1 MKNHLIRRFEAFL
14 SALINPILKIG
25 QRPPPAPRYRVPD
38 EAVPID
44 QLILTEQA
52 PERRR
57 VNEGFMV
64 MASVNGGRSV
74 GYVAGRIAPFS
85 STCFV
90 EALYIDDRAYLGK
103 GLSVRLLERA
113 VAITACQNI
122 VPVSIE
128 ERAASYWEHLR
139 NRPGLGVREGINS
152 KGMRERLEKE
162 FILDWKQRNA
172 EFDQTTLLAA
182 EKTESIQK

>member
-1 MKNHLIRRFEAFL
+1 MKNRLIRRFEAFL
-14 SALINPILKIG
+14 SALIGLIRRIG
-25 QRPPPAPRYRVPD
+25 KRQSAAPSYRVPD
-38 EAVPID
+38 EAVQIEL
-44 QLILTEQA
+44 LILTEQA

-64 MASVNGGRSV
+64 MASENGLHSV

-90 EALYIDDRAYLGK
+90 EALYIDNRAYLGK
-103 GLSVRLLERA
+103 GLSVRLLDRA
-113 VAITACQNI
+113 VAITGCQNI

-139 NRPGLGVREGINS
+139 NRPGLDVREGIDS
-152 KGMRERLEKE
+152 KEMTERIENE
-162 FILDWKQRNA
+162 FILNWKQRNA
-172 EFDQTTLLAA
+172 EFDQTTLLTS
-182 EKTESIQK
+182 TETVSNSK

>member
-1 MKNHLIRRFEAFL
+1 MKNRLIRRFEAFR
-14 SALINPILKIG
+14 SALIGLTRRIG
-25 QRPPPAPRYRVPD
+25 KRQPAAPRYRVPD
-38 EAVPID
+38 EALPIE

-64 MASVNGGRSV
+64 MASENGLHSV

-90 EALYIDDRAYLGK
+90 EAIYIDNRAYLGK

-113 VAITACQNI
+113 VAITGCQNI

-128 ERAASYWEHLR
+128 ERAANYWEHLR
-139 NRPGLGVREGINS
+139 NRPGLDVREGIDS
-152 KGMRERLEKE
+152 KEMRERLESE

-172 EFDQTTLLAA
+172 EFDQTTLLAG
-182 EKTESIQK
+182 EKTASTEK

>member
-1 MKNHLIRRFEAFL
+1 MKNRLIRRFEAFR
-14 SALINPILKIG
+14 SALIGLTRRIG
-25 QRPPPAPRYRVPD
+25 KRQPAAPRYRVPD
-38 EAVPID
+38 EALPIE

-64 MASVNGGRSV
+64 MASENGLHSV

-90 EALYIDDRAYLGK
+90 EALYIDNRAYLV

-113 VAITACQNI
+113 VAITGCQNI

-139 NRPGLGVREGINS
+139 NRPGLDVREGIDS
-152 KGMRERLEKE
+152 KEMTERIENE
-162 FILDWKQRNA
+162 FILNWKQRNA
-172 EFDQTTLLAA
+172 EFDQTTLLTS
-182 EKTESIQK
+182 TETVSNSK

>member
-1 MKNHLIRRFEAFL
+1 MKNRLIRRFEAFL
-14 SALINPILKIG
+14 SALIGPTRRIG
-25 QRPPPAPRYRVPD
+25 KRPPAAPRYRVPD
-38 EAVPID
+38 EAVPIE

-64 MASVNGGRSV
+64 MASENGLRSV

-90 EALYIDDRAYLGK
+90 EAIYIDNRAYLGK
-103 GLSVRLLERA
+103 GLSVRLLERV
-113 VAITACQNI
+113 VAITGCQHI
-122 VPVSIE
+122 VPVDIE
-128 ERAASYWEHLR
+128 DRAVSYWEHLR
-139 NRPGLGVREGINS
+139 HRPSLGVREGIDS
-152 KGMRERLEKE
+152 KEMRERLESE

-182 EKTESIQK
+182 EKTASIPE